1 MGFHYLFN
9 DPLMRN
15 EILPGNR
22 IFFDRRIAHH
32 SPDIPE
38 GYGIYRVTPSTNAD
52 GAERQRFL

>member
-1 MGFHYLFN
+1 
-9 DPLMRN
+9 MRN